1 MQKTMHNKVINI
13 FENNNKFRVSKTMAK
28 QTPKNYIFE
37 NKFDTMTESITEEE
51 TRQKLPGIKMKNRD
65 V

>member
-1 MQKTMHNKVINI
+1 
-13 FENNNKFRVSKTMAK
+13 MAK